1 MKLIGK
7 ISQGKLQEKWKSK
20 IRLLPVLILVAMLAF
35 VVRIGD
41 AVLTFKN
48 LSGEA
53 FAQET
58 ANASPEKLK
67 DSSAD
72 AVGTQPSTEH
82 LKSPEA
88 ASGGQEGTA
97 TADAGAGTG
106 AGTGAGDVTLP
117 SLDSASTDA
126 PAKKWEDA
134 KDADTEY
141 SDIKEQMYKDLVER
155 RRDLDEREK
164 VLSGREA
171 LLDAGQQELDRK
183 YKEMLGI
190 RDEIKSLLKQQ
201 SDEESARLNSLV
213 KIYTGMKPKDA
224 ARIFNTLDMDIL
236 VEVIGKMPEAKSAPI
251 LAAMDA
257 DRARAL
263 TTLLAEQKKLP
274 DIPQ

>member
-1 MKLIGK
+1 M
-7 ISQGKLQEKWKSK
+7 
-20 IRLLPVLILVAMLAF
+20 PVLILVAMLAF
-35 VVRIGD
+35 VIRVGD
-41 AVLTFKN
+41 AVLTFKT

-53 FAQET
+53 FAEET
-58 ANASPEKLK
+58 SDKSPDKLPAKLK

-82 LKSPEA
+82 LKSPEIKE
-88 ASGGQEGTA
+88 S
-97 TADAGAGTG
+97 
-106 AGTGAGDVTLP
+106 GAGDITLP
-117 SLDSASTDA
+117 SMEGASSEV

-134 KDADTEY
+134 KDVDTEH

-183 YKEMLGI
+183 YKEMMGI

-201 SDEESARLNSLV
+201 SEEESSRLNSLV

-236 VEVIGKMPEAKSAPI
+236 VEVIGKMPEGKSAPI
-251 LAAMDA
+251 MAAMDA

>member
-7 ISQGKLQEKWKSK
+7 FSQGKWKS
-20 IRLLPVLILVAMLAF
+20 RLRILPVLILVAMLAF
-35 VVRIGD
+35 VIRVGD
-41 AVLTFKN
+41 AVLTFKT

-53 FAQET
+53 FAEET
-58 ANASPEKLK
+58 SDKSQDKQPAKLK

-82 LKSPEA
+82 LKSPEIEN
-88 ASGGQEGTA
+88 SEQES
-97 TADAGAGTG
+97 
-106 AGTGAGDVTLP
+106 GAGDITLP
-117 SLDSASTDA
+117 SMEGASGEV

-134 KDADTEY
+134 KDVDTEH

-183 YKEMLGI
+183 YKEMMGI

-201 SDEESARLNSLV
+201 SEEESSRLNSLV

-236 VEVIGKMPEAKSAPI
+236 VEVIGKMPEGKSAPI
-251 LAAMDA
+251 MAAMEA